1 MKSKPFDFIRNLI
14 VAETKSDDF
23 EKVLDAG
30 GVSANVYLRRLGCDN
45 QTDSSID

>member
-30 GVSANVYLRRLGCDN
+30 QIREIRAQLCGNFP
-45 QTDSSID
+45 